1 MSQVKRFLASTVLAS
16 LAVYADAAELIV
28 EVSNVP
34 ASGQLVFQVYDSA
47 NAFGDFRDPASETVV
62 ESKGDGE
69 YRLLQVPSGDI
80 AVLVYVDANR
90 NGIIDKNFI
99 GIPRE
104 TLGLSNNYRPKG
116 PPSFDRAR
124 FMVGEDDARKIEIEL
139 YKVLGK
145 RGRLGVG
152 AGVVG
157 RSSPYMDSSG
167 GVFQPI
173 PAITYN
179 GERLQ
184 WLGPTLRYGI
194 VGSGKLRLALSASY
208 RIGVYEE
215 DDSPVLTGLGDRD
228 DTLLA
233 GLGLQYELPGGFDA
247 SLRYEHDVLDRIGG
261 GAATA
266 SLSKG
271 FQLGFVRLSPKL
283 VVNWQ
288 SSELANHDFGVPLSA
303 ATPVRP
309 AYSPGSTASAEIG
322 LTSFIEITE
331 DWRILFDLSLERLD
345 DAVVDSPH
353 CGTSASTAHRHPS
366 HRDARSSG
374 ASGRPAPDGAS

>member
-1 MSQVKRFLASTVLAS
+1 MTGPSKLVAVPLLALLVAS
-16 LAVYADAAELIV
+16 ADAAELIV
-28 EVSNVP
+28 EVSNAP
-34 ASGQLVFQVYDSA
+34 AQGQLVFQVYDSA
-47 NAFGDFRDPASETVV
+47 NAFGDFRDPASETVIQS
-62 ESKGDGE
+62 EGDGE
-69 YRLLQVPSGDI
+69 YRLTEVPAGDI

-124 FMVGEDDARKIEIEL
+124 ITVGTGDVQTIDIEL
-139 YKVLGK
+139 YKVLGE

-152 AGVVG
+152 IGVVG
-157 RSSPYMDSSG
+157 RSSPYFDSSG

-184 WLGPTLRYGI
+184 WLGPNLRYGI
-194 VGSGKLRLALSASY
+194 LGSGKLRLAISASY

-215 DDSPVLTGLGDRD
+215 EDSPVLAGLGDRE

-233 GLGLQYELPGGFDA
+233 GLGLQYEFPGGFDA
-247 SLRYEHDVLDRIGG
+247 GLRYEHDILDRIGG

-271 FQLGFVRLSPKL
+271 FQIGFVRISPKL
-283 VVNWQ
+283 VINWQ
-288 SSELANHDFGVPLSA
+288 SSELANHDFGVPLDA
-303 ATPVRP
+303 ATPDRP
-309 AYSPGSTASAEIG
+309 PYSPGSTVSAEVGI
-322 LTSFIEITE
+322 TSFIEITE

-345 DAVVDSPH
+345 DAVVDSPIVDDETVVK
-353 CGTSASTAHRHPS
+353 GFAAITYVF
-366 HRDARSSG
+366 
-374 ASGRPAPDGAS
+374 